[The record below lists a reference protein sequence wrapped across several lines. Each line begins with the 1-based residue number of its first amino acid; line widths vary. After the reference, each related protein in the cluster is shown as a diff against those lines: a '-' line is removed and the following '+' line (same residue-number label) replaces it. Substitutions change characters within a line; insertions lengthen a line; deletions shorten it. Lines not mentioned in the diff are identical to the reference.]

1 MYKLN
6 ERLLEVNLLKST
18 YNNELYDPN
27 ERVKKRYS
35 TTIRSQQKWR
45 TILTKENYNT
55 LVTIQPKMKNKY
67 MFENRMQS
75 FSELQRVQ
83 GLFYSVEQNAD
94 KSGYHI
100 HLMFKAYNCD
110 KMTLS
115 FALDTPINTIQY
127 YEQINDKVAVS
138 RYVTK
143 NMKGNQ
149 IHYNIY

>member
-1 MYKLN
+1 
-6 ERLLEVNLLKST
+6 VNLLKST
-18 YNNELYDPN
+18 YKGKVYDPN
-27 ERVKKRYS
+27 EKVKKRYN

-45 TILTKENYNT
+45 TLLTKENYNT

-67 MFENRMQS
+67 MFENRMQTLS
-75 FSELQRVQ
+75 DCQKVQ

-100 HLMFKAYNCD
+100 HLMFNAHNCD
-110 KMTLS
+110 KMSL
-115 FALDTPINTIQY
+115 AWVLDTPINTIQY

-149 IHYNIY
+149 IHYNFY